1 MTRGRGAVLPAGERI
16 VIHHIEGRR
25 SERVAWLLEE
35 LGIPYELDFVQG
47 DILGSL
53 LALEKHHE
61 MRMAPVVRIG
71 DVVMVE
77 SGAILEYLLAKY
89 GQGSGLRPAE
99 GSPEFPAY
107 LEFLH
112 FAEGTAMAKIITDV
126 TERRMGQA
134 MAAAGVQPPAPMKLP
149 GLAGSRSG
157 AQRVMHYAENT
168 LAKRPYFAGNHFTA
182 ADIMMQFALK
192 LGGPIASGADFNV
205 KAIISGEKPY
215 FDQFPSVKDF
225 MQRMA
230 ARPAFQR
237 AMKATMPKG
246 RAGDVSAGPRSAL
259 LDEPLEEGREE
270 LDRRRPDPRRGLG
283 RGGGGLRSRAPRR
296 LAARRQRSDRS
307 RARRNAPGP
316 ARREQGGRRAGRDD
330 LGRRHRAPPPRHEP
344 GQRRDDLGGPDRSAV
359 RRLPA
364 LQDPRRARGVGLRAR
379 RGRVDRADD
388 GPPRRRRSGPC

>member
-1 MTRGRGAVLPAGERI
+1 MSVIERI

-35 LGIPYELDFVQG
+35 LGLPYELDFIQG

-61 MRMAPVVRIG
+61 MRMAPVVHIG

-89 GQGSGLRPAE
+89 GKGSKLRPAE
-99 GSPEFPAY
+99 DSADFPAY

-126 TERRMGQA
+126 TERRMAQA
-134 MAAAGVQPPAPMKLP
+134 ITAAGGQPPAPIKLP

-157 AQRVMHYAENT
+157 AERIMHYADNT
-168 LAKRPYFAGNHFTA
+168 LAKRPYFAGNDFTA

-205 KAIISGEKPY
+205 KAIISGDKPY
-215 FDQFPSVKDF
+215 FDRFPHVKHF
-225 MQRMA
+225 MHRMA

-246 RAGDVSAGPRSAL
+246 
-259 LDEPLEEGREE
+259 
-270 LDRRRPDPRRGLG
+270 
-283 RGGGGLRSRAPRR
+283 
-296 LAARRQRSDRS
+296 
-307 RARRNAPGP
+307 
-316 ARREQGGRRAGRDD
+316 
-330 LGRRHRAPPPRHEP
+330 PPEM
-344 GQRRDDLGGPDRSAV
+344 
-359 RRLPA
+359 
-364 LQDPRRARGVGLRAR
+364 
-379 RGRVDRADD
+379 
-388 GPPRRRRSGPC
+388 